1 MNLVVAVSTGLI
13 TQMLALHYFDGS
25 LFDGFIGYLLGF
37 IVGWMIVESSKRRTQ
52 NER

>member
-1 MNLVVAVSTGLI
+1 MSIVIAVITGLI
-13 TQMLALHYFDGS
+13 TQVIAIQYFGGS
-25 LFDGFIGYLLGF
+25 RVDGFVGYLLGF